1 MTVRNLIRRAR
12 RRHVWNELGGQ
23 SAYAASAGMAG
34 VILVL
39 LTGTQLLDWPVVA
52 LLSLLTLG
60 VGCYRILR
68 RVPSSYSLAQ
78 LIDRRLYLADALSTA
93 LYFEASPGKGLES
106 MREAQRLQAERLAQ
120 NVDLGR
126 AVPFAMPRAAYV
138 LAVLGLIASCLFALR
153 YGITR
158 TLDLK
163 APLAT
168 ILMQNFGF
176 STVEQAA
183 LHKNAGAHK
192 SQQPKPIGLSIP
204 EADSNQPG
212 QLDPA
217 SNTALDTVDEPDA
230 INSPLERQV
239 SAKGKSESAGS
250 EKAEG
255 EQGDPE
261 SSEGAEA
268 NFRSEL

>member
-12 RRHVWNELGGQ
+12 RRFVWNELGGQ

-183 LHKNAGAHK
+183 LRKNAGAHK

-268 NFRSEL
+268 N